1 MTLPDILTNID
12 EVIAALTILFPGFL
26 AYFVYVGLR
35 SSEFDEIK
43 RSHVVLIL
51 FFALF
56 FQILQDF
63 SGDLMESPV
72 YQGLFYFVLPILLGI
87 LSDVSHRLFVTY
99 FVKQY
104 QEGLIDRIGALRFVD
119 VGNVSRWQKT
129 VKNYAEDSLDDIT
142 KEYYVE
148 VDLVDV
154 PESSQTRRGFLN
166 GYSEDDVEIIRY
178 DDLSEKD
185 FVGVGEPDIDEGQLT
200 MTVELIPRDQISSI
214 RIYRVKMEDFQLE

>member
-1 MTLPDILTNID
+1 
-12 EVIAALTILFPGFL
+12 
-26 AYFVYVGLR
+26 
-35 SSEFDEIK
+35 
-43 RSHVVLIL
+43 
-51 FFALF
+51 
-56 FQILQDF
+56 
-63 SGDLMESPV
+63 MESPV
-72 YQGLFYFVLPILLGI
+72 YRGLFYFVLPILLGV

-104 QEGLIDRIGALRFVD
+104 QEGLIDRIGALRLID